1 MVVGGQADNGYPS
14 GDNETFDP
22 SSGAWNYTYSLP
34 SIGLVSHTTTL
45 LPGGKL
51 LVAGG
56 SSGRVAAITLL
67 YDWPD
72 GTWEGTWSTTGAL
85 TAARDQHTTTLL
97 PNGKVLAVGGAGT
110 SSPLSN
116 SDLYDPASGIWTATG
131 SLHDARQ
138 WHTATLLTNGQV
150 LAAGGSGG
158 SGPLASAES
167 YNPASGT
174 WARTN
179 SLQAARFFHTATL
192 LANGKVLAAGG
203 GGNSGFVASAELFDP
218 ASGAWTTTGS
228 LNTNRSSHTATL
240 LPNGQV
246 LVAGGWNGSPMASS
260 ELYNPAAGT
269 WATSGP
275 LHTARQSHTATLLPN
290 GQILVVGG
298 YNGALLASAELYNPA
313 SGTWTNSG
321 SLNTARQ
328 CHTATLLPNGK
339 VLVAGGI
346 SSSGWATNSAE
357 LYDPASGVWT
367 PTGSL
372 NSAREYPTATL
383 LPSGKVLLAGGY
395 NTSMLASAELYDIGW
410 GFSSSWQPQIAT
422 FTSPLAVNGSLALTG
437 SNFRGMSE
445 GSGGNG
451 NQDSPADYPVV
462 QLRRLD
468 NEQTV
473 FLLST
478 SWQTNSYT
486 SAPVSGLS
494 AGWAMLTVFVNGIPS
509 QSSVLLVQPAITVT
523 IPPFRIT
530 NPTKVAGGAYQFT
543 FTNTPGGSFTV
554 LAATNAALSL
564 SGWSTA
570 GAATEVSSGRYQFS
584 DPQAGTTPRRFYRV
598 RSP

>member
-1 MVVGGQADNGYPS
+1 M
-14 GDNETFDP
+14 
-22 SSGAWNYTYSLP
+22 
-34 SIGLVSHTTTL
+34 
-45 LPGGKL
+45 
-51 LVAGG
+51 
-56 SSGRVAAITLL
+56 
-67 YDWPD
+67 
-72 GTWEGTWSTTGAL
+72 
-85 TAARDQHTTTLL
+85 
-97 PNGKVLAVGGAGT
+97 
-110 SSPLSN
+110 
-116 SDLYDPASGIWTATG
+116 
-131 SLHDARQ
+131 
-138 WHTATLLTNGQV
+138 
-150 LAAGGSGG
+150 
-158 SGPLASAES
+158 
-167 YNPASGT
+167 
-174 WARTN
+174 
-179 SLQAARFFHTATL
+179 
-192 LANGKVLAAGG
+192 
-203 GGNSGFVASAELFDP
+203 
-218 ASGAWTTTGS
+218 
-228 LNTNRSSHTATL
+228 
-240 LPNGQV
+240 
-246 LVAGGWNGSPMASS
+246 
-260 ELYNPAAGT
+260 
-269 WATSGP
+269 
-275 LHTARQSHTATLLPN
+275 
-290 GQILVVGG
+290 GG

-395 NTSMLASAELYDIGW
+395 NTSALASTELYDIGW
-410 GFSSSWQPQIAT
+410 GFSSSWQPQIAA
-422 FTSPLAVNGSLALTG
+422 FTSPLAANGSLTLTG

-451 NQDSPADYPVV
+451 NQASPTDYPVV

-554 LAATNAALSL
+554 LAATNPALPIST
-564 SGWSTA
+564 WATA
-570 GAATEVSSGRYQFS
+570 GSPTEVSSGHYQFS